1 VTARTIAISTAACI
15 VLVAATALLFQ
26 ISLERAVVLAP
37 AVVMGLGALGFL
49 VVLWTR
55 IAITQLRG
63 TRHPR
68 RIVAAGSLAFL
79 LLVVLSFFVDLPARG
94 H

>member
-1 VTARTIAISTAACI
+1 MTPRAIVLSAAACAVLVVGAALVFAMPLERAAVLAP
-15 VLVAATALLFQ
+15 VLVAGAG
-26 ISLERAVVLAP
+26 AV
-37 AVVMGLGALGFL
+37 GFL
-49 VVLWTR
+49 FVLWTR

-68 RIVAAGSLAFL
+68 RIVAAGAIAFL
-79 LLVVLSFFVDLPARG
+79 LLVVLSFLVDLPARG

>member
-1 VTARTIAISTAACI
+1 MSLRAIVLSAAACA
-15 VLVAATALLFQ
+15 VLVVATALVFS
-26 ISLERAVVLAP
+26 ISLERAIVLAP
-37 AVVMGLGALGFL
+37 LLVAGVGGVAFL

-63 TRHPR
+63 TRHPG
-68 RIVAAGSLAFL
+68 RIVAAGTIAFL

>member
-1 VTARTIAISTAACI
+1 VTARAIAISAAAC
-15 VLVAATALLFQ
+15 TALVVTTALVFQ
-26 ISLERAVVLAP
+26 ISFERAVVLAP

-68 RIVAAGSLAFL
+68 RIVAAGTLAFA

>member
-1 VTARTIAISTAACI
+1 VTARAIAVSTAGCV
-15 VLVAATALLFQ
+15 VLVAATALLFR

-63 TRHPR
+63 ARHPR